1 MYDIRSFRRLL
12 KKEQVCT
19 IPNYMS
25 FARLMLIPF
34 IVWFYAKES
43 YVVAVVLL
51 AVAEL
56 TDVLDGIVA
65 RKFHMITELGKVL
78 DPICDKVMQGGLAAC
93 LLIRHGDLW
102 YVWAFFG
109 LLVVKELSML
119 ILGGAAARRTGHMVG
134 AQWYGKFSTV
144 VLNSVMLVLFLL
156 PKLQPTYIAAL
167 LALAG
172 AAMLLSM
179 VLYTRLWLRLIRHGD
194 GAEPAS
200 PSES

>member
-25 FARLMLIPF
+25 FARLLLIPF
-34 IVWFYAKES
+34 IIWFYAHEN
-43 YVVAVVLL
+43 YTVAVVLL
-51 AVAEL
+51 AVSEL

-65 RKFHMITELGKVL
+65 RKFDMITELGKVL
-78 DPICDKVMQGGLAAC
+78 DPICDKIMQGGLGAC
-93 LLIRHGDLW
+93 LLLRHGDLW
-102 YVWAFFG
+102 YAWVFFA

-119 ILGGAAARRTGHMVG
+119 ILGWAAARRTGHMVG
-134 AQWYGKFSTV
+134 AKWYGKLSTV
-144 VLNSVMLVLFLL
+144 VLNSVMIVLFLL
-156 PKLQPTYIAAL
+156 PDLKPMYIAVL

-179 VLYTRLWLRLIRHGD
+179 VLYTRLWLGLIRYGD
-194 GAEPAS
+194 GEQDAPVS
-200 PSES
+200 

>member
-25 FARLMLIPF
+25 FARLLLIPF
-34 IVWFYAKES
+34 IIWFYAHEN
-43 YVVAVVLL
+43 YTVAVVLL
-51 AVAEL
+51 AVSEL

-65 RKFHMITELGKVL
+65 RKFDMITELGKVL
-78 DPICDKVMQGGLAAC
+78 DPICDKIMQGGLGAC
-93 LLIRHGDLW
+93 LLLRHGDLW
-102 YVWAFFG
+102 YVWAFFA

-119 ILGGAAARRTGHMVG
+119 ILGWAAARRTGHMVG
-134 AQWYGKFSTV
+134 AKWYGKLSTV
-144 VLNSVMLVLFLL
+144 VLNSVMIVLFLL
-156 PKLQPTYIAAL
+156 PDLKPMYIAGL

-179 VLYTRLWLRLIRHGD
+179 ALYTRLWIRLIRYGD
-194 GAEPAS
+194 GEQNAPVS
-200 PSES
+200 

>member
-25 FARLMLIPF
+25 FARLLLIPF
-34 IVWFYAKES
+34 IIWFYAHEN
-43 YVVAVVLL
+43 YTVAVVLL
-51 AVAEL
+51 AVSEL

-65 RKFHMITELGKVL
+65 RKFDMITELGKVL
-78 DPICDKVMQGGLAAC
+78 DPICDKIMQGGLGVC
-93 LLIRHGDLW
+93 LLLRHGDLW
-102 YVWAFFG
+102 YVWAFFA

-119 ILGGAAARRTGHMVG
+119 ILGWAAARRTGHMVG
-134 AQWYGKFSTV
+134 AQWYGKLSTV
-144 VLNSVMLVLFLL
+144 VLNSVMIVLFLL
-156 PKLQPTYIAAL
+156 PDLKPMYIAGL

-179 VLYTRLWLRLIRHGD
+179 VLYTRLWLGLIRYGD
-194 GAEPAS
+194 GEQDAPVS
-200 PSES
+200 

>member
-25 FARLMLIPF
+25 FARLLLIPF
-34 IVWFYAKES
+34 IIWFYAHEN
-43 YVVAVVLL
+43 YTVAVVLL
-51 AVAEL
+51 AVSEL

-65 RKFHMITELGKVL
+65 RKFDMITELGKVL
-78 DPICDKVMQGGLAAC
+78 DPICDKVMQGGLGVC
-93 LLIRHGDLW
+93 LLLRHGDLW
-102 YVWAFFG
+102 YVWAFFA

-119 ILGGAAARRTGHMVG
+119 ILGWAAARRTGHMVG
-134 AQWYGKFSTV
+134 AQWYGKLSTV
-144 VLNSVMLVLFLL
+144 VLNSVMIVLFLL
-156 PKLQPTYIAAL
+156 PDLKPMYIAVL

-179 VLYTRLWLRLIRHGD
+179 VLYTRLWIRLIRYGD
-194 GAEPAS
+194 GEQNAPVS
-200 PSES
+200 

>member
-25 FARLMLIPF
+25 FARLLLIPF
-34 IVWFYAKES
+34 IIWFYAHEN
-43 YVVAVVLL
+43 YTVALILL
-51 AVAEL
+51 AVSEL

-65 RKFHMITELGKVL
+65 RKFDMITELGKVL
-78 DPICDKVMQGGLAAC
+78 DPICDKIMQGGLGAC
-93 LLIRHGDLW
+93 LLLRHGDLW
-102 YVWAFFG
+102 YVWAFFA

-119 ILGGAAARRTGHMVG
+119 ILGWAAARRTGHMVG
-134 AQWYGKFSTV
+134 AKWYGKLSTV
-144 VLNSVMLVLFLL
+144 VLNSVMIVLFLL
-156 PKLQPTYIAAL
+156 PDLNPMYIAVL

-179 VLYTRLWLRLIRHGD
+179 ALYTRLWIRLIRYGD
-194 GAEPAS
+194 GEQNAPVS
-200 PSES
+200 

>member
-25 FARLMLIPF
+25 FARLLLIPF
-34 IVWFYAKES
+34 IIWFYAHKN
-43 YVVAVVLL
+43 YTVAVILL
-51 AVAEL
+51 AVSEL

-65 RKFHMITELGKVL
+65 RKFDMITELGKVL
-78 DPICDKVMQGGLAAC
+78 DPICDKVMQGGLGAC

-102 YVWAFFG
+102 YAWAFFG

-119 ILGGAAARRTGHMVG
+119 ILGWAAARRTGHMVG
-134 AQWYGKFSTV
+134 AKWYGKLSTV
-144 VLNSVMLVLFLL
+144 VLNSVMIVLFLL
-156 PKLQPTYIAAL
+156 PDLKPTYIAVL
-167 LALAG
+167 LALAS

-179 VLYTRLWLRLIRHGD
+179 LLYTRLWFRLIRYGD
-194 GAEPAS
+194 GEQDAPVS
-200 PSES
+200 